1 MITAFLQFYLQKPF
15 TDSTKCH
22 QLLAFCEQVAHL
34 PIAKEVIKAL
44 ESFYFAKAKGSDE
57 K

>member
-44 ESFYFAKAKGSDE
+44 ESYCVS
-57 K
+57 